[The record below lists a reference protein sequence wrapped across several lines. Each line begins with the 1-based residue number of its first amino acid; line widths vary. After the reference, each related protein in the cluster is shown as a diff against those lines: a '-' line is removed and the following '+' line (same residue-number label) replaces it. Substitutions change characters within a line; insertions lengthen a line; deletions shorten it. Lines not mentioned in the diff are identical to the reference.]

1 MFIGLILLMSYFAEA
16 SGVHR
21 TASAP
26 LLGVL
31 FFADA
36 KEGL

>member
-1 MFIGLILLMSYFAEA
+1 MFVGLILLMSYFAEA

-21 TASAP
+21 AVSA
-26 LLGVL
+26 LGVL

>member
-21 TASAP
+21 AVSAL

-36 KEGL
+36 REGL

>member
-21 TASAP
+21 AVSAL